1 MDLIIMHF
9 GVFGVGF
16 MLGVI
21 ITKIAANNNASNQ
34 NPRSE
39 EIKENK

>member
-1 MDLIIMHF
+1 MHF

-21 ITKIAANNNASNQ
+21 ITKIAFNNNATSLKDRAQ
-34 NPRSE
+34 
-39 EIKENK
+39 EIKEKK

>member
-1 MDLIIMHF
+1 
-9 GVFGVGF
+9 